1 MTMKKLTA
9 FKINENVTAND
20 IINFIQ
26 DESNQFH
33 DYQTPLQLQTAG
45 FTKFHDDSINDVV
58 DISNLLA
65 IRYKIKEK
73 VLPKN
78 EIKEKVKEEV
88 RRIKEQEKRNVSK
101 KEEKSIKEQITNEIV
116 KQAFSKTSY
125 VEIYFDFN
133 RHMMFIDQTSE
144 KKYEQIFGAF
154 LKSHDDED
162 MIRVE
167 LLPQKIVSEKPFGS
181 TIKELIIEKWF
192 DSDENNT
199 EIVPTNKLTLEFIDD
214 SEDGKTQTISFKNI
228 NARSEDI
235 IQAAT
240 KGNRFVASAEFML
253 GEDTLFTLNEH
264 LDIVSIKNAKLKAK
278 FNPQEE
284 SLEEFLQ
291 AQLIIEVNAI
301 NAIYEQITSILAN
314 PDE

>member
-1 MTMKKLTA
+1 MKKLTA
-9 FKINENVTAND
+9 FKINENVTVD
-20 IINFIQ
+20 EIINFIQ
-26 DESNQFH
+26 DESNKFH
-33 DYQTPLQLQTAG
+33 DYQTPLQLQAVG
-45 FTKFHDDSINDVV
+45 FTKFNDDSINDFVE
-58 DISNLLA
+58 ISNLLA

-88 RRIKEQEKRNVSK
+88 KRIKEQEKRNVSK

-116 KQAFSKTSY
+116 KHAFSKTSY

-133 RHMMFIDQTSE
+133 RHIMFIDQTSE

-154 LKSHDDED
+154 LKSYDDED

-181 TIKELIIEKWF
+181 TIKQLIIEKWF

-235 IQAAT
+235 IQAAI

-253 GEDTLFTLNEH
+253 GEYTLFTLNEH

-291 AQLIIEVNAI
+291 AQLIIEVNTI